1 MSKRAAHALQRRH
14 LALGGAAAWTL
25 PAAWSAP
32 PTSPAP
38 HNASTPLVVTL
49 RAPDTTSDRRR
60 DYARDAI
67 LLALERTA
75 AAFGPYRLV
84 DSRTMNK
91 RRALLSA
98 QANDPANFLITA
110 SLTATAGLGLAVVP
124 FPLYLGINGYRVCFA
139 PRERLPELARI
150 RNLTDMARFR
160 HVQGREWPDVEVLRA
175 NGQQV
180 VEAPNYETMFEMVA
194 LSRADLFCRG
204 LHEIAAEA
212 AAHAH
217 LSNLAIEPH
226 LLLHYELPHY
236 LHTHPSNQV
245 LIERL
250 TLGLERCYA
259 DGSLQTL
266 LRRHL
271 KPAIDQLQLSKRL
284 VLELK
289 APPGWQPPPGPQYR
303 LDIR

>member
-1 MSKRAAHALQRRH
+1 MRDAHTLQRRRV
-14 LALGGAAAWTL
+14 ALGCGAACVLPSAW
-25 PAAWSAP
+25 AAR
-32 PTSPAP
+32 SP
-38 HNASTPLVVTL
+38 PLVVTL
-49 RAPDTTSDRRR
+49 RAPDTAADRRR

-75 AAFGPYRLV
+75 ATYGPYRVV
-84 DSRTMNK
+84 DSGPMNK

-98 QANDPANFLITA
+98 QHNEPANFVISAALST
-110 SLTATAGLGLAVVP
+110 TQGLGLAVVP
-124 FPLYLGINGYRVCFA
+124 FPVYLGINGYRVCFA
-139 PRERLPELARI
+139 PRERLAELSRVRTVAD
-150 RNLTDMARFR
+150 LARFR
-160 HVQGREWPDVEVLRA
+160 HVQGREWSDVEVLRA

-180 VEAPNYETMFEMVA
+180 VEAPNYETMFEMVS
-194 LSRADLFCRG
+194 LNRADLFCRS

-217 LSNLAIEPH
+217 LTELVIEPR

-236 LHTHPSNQV
+236 LHTHPSNQM

-250 TLGLERCYA
+250 TRGLERCYA
-259 DGSLQTL
+259 DGSLQAL

-271 KPAIDQLQLSKRL
+271 KPAIDQLQLAKRL

-289 APPGWQPPPGPQYR
+289 APLGWQPPPGPQYR
-303 LDIR
+303 LEIR

>member
-14 LALGGAAAWTL
+14 LALGGAAAWVL

-32 PTSPAP
+32 PTPP
-38 HNASTPLVVTL
+38 NASAPLVVTL
-49 RAPDTTSDRRR
+49 RAPDTASDRRR

-67 LLALERTA
+67 QLALERTA
-75 AAFGPYRLV
+75 ATYGPYRLV
-84 DSRTMNK
+84 DSSPMNK

-98 QANDPANFLITA
+98 QANEPANFLITA
-110 SLTATAGLGLAVVP
+110 SPAATQGLGLAVVP
-124 FPLYLGINGYRVCFA
+124 FPVYLGINGYRVCFA

-150 RNLTDMARFR
+150 RNLDDMARFR
-160 HVQGREWPDVEVLRA
+160 HVQGREWPDVAVLRA

-180 VEAPNYETMFEMVA
+180 IEAPNYETMFEMVA
-194 LSRADLFCRG
+194 LNRADLFCRS

-217 LSNLAIEPH
+217 LSDLAIEPH
-226 LLLHYELPHY
+226 LLLHYELPQY
-236 LHTHPSNQV
+236 LHTHPSNRV
-245 LIERL
+245 LIERV
-250 TLGLERCYA
+250 TRGLERCYA
-259 DGSLQTL
+259 DGSLQAL

-271 KPAIDQLQLSKRL
+271 KPAIDQLQVAKRQ

-289 APPGWQPPPGPQYR
+289 PPPGWQPPPGPQHR

>member
-1 MSKRAAHALQRRH
+1 MSKCAAHALQRRH
-14 LALGGAAAWTL
+14 LALGGAAACAL
-25 PAAWSAP
+25 PTAWSAP
-32 PTSPAP
+32 
-38 HNASTPLVVTL
+38 ASAAQPLVVTL
-49 RAPDTTSDRRR
+49 RAPDTAVDRRR

-75 AAFGPYRLV
+75 AAYGPYRLM
-84 DSRTMNK
+84 DSSPMNK

-98 QANDPANFLITA
+98 QANEPANFLITA
-110 SLTATAGLGLAVVP
+110 SPAATQGLGLALLP
-124 FPLYLGINGYRVCFA
+124 FPVYLGINGYRVCFA

-150 RNLTDMARFR
+150 RNLADMARFR
-160 HVQGREWPDVEVLRA
+160 HVQGREWPDVAVLRA

-180 VEAPNYETMFEMVA
+180 IEAPNYETMFEMVA
-194 LSRADLFCRG
+194 LNRADLFCRS

-217 LSNLAIEPH
+217 LSDLAIEPH
-226 LLLHYELPHY
+226 LLLHYELPQY
-236 LHTHPSNQV
+236 LHTHPSNRV
-245 LIERL
+245 LIERV
-250 TLGLERCYA
+250 TRGLERAYA
-259 DGSLQTL
+259 DGSLQAL

-271 KPAIDQLQLSKRL
+271 KPAIEQFQVAKRL

-289 APPGWQPPPGPQYR
+289 APPGWHPPPGPQYR